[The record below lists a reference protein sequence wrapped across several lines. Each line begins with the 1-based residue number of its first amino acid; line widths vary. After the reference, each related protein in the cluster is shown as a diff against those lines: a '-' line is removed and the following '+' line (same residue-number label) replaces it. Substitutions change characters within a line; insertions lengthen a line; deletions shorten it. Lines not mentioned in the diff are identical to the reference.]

1 MRFFFYSSH
10 RRLEI
15 SWYDDVGKDD
25 VDFITCKKNNKH
37 KWESEF
43 VARMPFR
50 SDYLEESEGG
60 LYGRKYYLYLIAGS
74 YCNNQGYV
82 CGVLEESLLA

>member
-1 MRFFFYSSH
+1 MR
-10 RRLEI
+10 
-15 SWYDDVGKDD
+15 YDDVGKDD
-25 VDFITCKKNNKH
+25 VDFISCKKNNKH

-60 LYGRKYYLYLIAGS
+60 LYERKYLYLDCRQLLQQSRLRLRGS
-74 YCNNQGYV
+74 RG
-82 CGVLEESLLA
+82 ELACLAC